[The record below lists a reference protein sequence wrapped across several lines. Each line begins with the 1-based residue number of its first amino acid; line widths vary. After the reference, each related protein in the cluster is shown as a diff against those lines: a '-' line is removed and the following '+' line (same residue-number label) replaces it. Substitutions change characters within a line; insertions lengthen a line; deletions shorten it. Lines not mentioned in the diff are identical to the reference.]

1 MGWRVESMESKK
13 KQFILLWET
22 RKFTKVELCRDFGIS
37 RPTGD
42 ALIKRYLAE
51 GWDALEER
59 SREPGRRPN
68 QTSPA
73 IEEAIVGLRR
83 KYPNWGAR
91 KVRTLLLREH
101 EEGEVPS
108 STTVNNIM
116 RKHGLTAPR
125 RKARRKIENQFPIF
139 DPDEPNEVWSADFK
153 GKFQLLSGVYCHPL
167 TIADSRSRYLFVITA
182 LDRPTMENCIP
193 LFEKAF
199 RENGL
204 PLQMHT
210 DNGAPFGNALAL
222 RRMTRLSVW
231 FMELGITPVY
241 SDPGHPEQNGR
252 HERMHRE
259 LKAASTRPPGR
270 SFRSQQKMFDKFREE
285 YNQVRPHEALGMQT
299 PAVVHC
305 PSPREYPGFIRSWD
319 YDKTKTVRYVTHNGA
334 IRWGHSE
341 FIMVSTALAG
351 KYVGLEELAD
361 GIWGVYYR
369 HVHLGTLNVRTKHVY
384 ELNEYRV

>member
-22 RKFTKVELCRDFGIS
+22 RRFTKVELCRDFGIS

-42 ALIKRYLAE
+42 ALIKRYLTE
-51 GWDALEER
+51 GWDALDER
-59 SREPGRRPN
+59 SRDPRRHPN
-68 QTSPA
+68 QTSATIEDA
-73 IEEAIVGLRR
+73 IIGLRR

-101 EEGEVPS
+101 EESEVPS
-108 STTVNNIM
+108 ATTVNNIL

-125 RKARRKIENQFPIF
+125 RKARRRIENQFPIF
-139 DPDEPNEVWSADFK
+139 DPEEPNEVWSADFK

-167 TIADSRSRYLFVITA
+167 TIADSRSRYLFIITA

-204 PLQMHT
+204 PLQIHT

-259 LKAASTRPPGR
+259 LKAASTRPPGK
-270 SFRSQQKMFDKFREE
+270 SFRSQQKMFDRFREE

-299 PAVVHC
+299 PAAVHQ
-305 PSPREYPGFIRSWD
+305 PSPREFPGTIRSWD
-319 YDKTKTVRYVTHNGA
+319 YDKTKVVRYVTHNGA
-334 IRWGHSE
+334 IRWGHSD

-351 KYVGLEELAD
+351 KYIGLEELAD

-384 ELNEYRV
+384 ELNEFRV